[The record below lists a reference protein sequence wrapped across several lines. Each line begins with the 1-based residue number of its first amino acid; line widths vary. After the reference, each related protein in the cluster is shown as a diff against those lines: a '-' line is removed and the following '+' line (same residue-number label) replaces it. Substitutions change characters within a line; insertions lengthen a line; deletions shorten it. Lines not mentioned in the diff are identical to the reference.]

1 VCHHTESTVCIC
13 TAAPDAAAAGK
24 KTELG
29 HWKLGHTPIN
39 FTMGQFILLA
49 NFLLFA
55 AVRNTPGL
63 YESFGFTQD
72 RPALVAFLL
81 FQFLMAPMDEV
92 CEADTVAVRM
102 AGRCMQPQGR
112 GRGAHC
118 LVLVQHGAACRDNST
133 CVCHCQAGVLCTL
146 PLILHECLQPVC

>member
-1 VCHHTESTVCIC
+1 MHAHLRPQATVTCLRSNMLLVSVPS
-13 TAAPDAAAAGK
+13 AA
-24 KTELG
+24 ELG

-39 FTMGQFILLA
+39 FCMGQFIILA

-81 FQFLMAPMDEV
+81 FQFLMTPVDEV
-92 CEADTVAVRM
+92 CRAAVVVK
-102 AGRCMQPQGR
+102 
-112 GRGAHC
+112 
-118 LVLVQHGAACRDNST
+118 L
-133 CVCHCQAGVLCTL
+133 
-146 PLILHECLQPVC
+146 

>member
-1 VCHHTESTVCIC
+1 MLLVSVPS
-13 TAAPDAAAAGK
+13 AA
-24 KTELG
+24 ELG

-39 FTMGQFILLA
+39 FCMGQFIILA

-81 FQFLMAPMDEV
+81 FQFLMTPVDEV
-92 CEADTVAVRM
+92 CRAAVVVK
-102 AGRCMQPQGR
+102 
-112 GRGAHC
+112 
-118 LVLVQHGAACRDNST
+118 L
-133 CVCHCQAGVLCTL
+133 
-146 PLILHECLQPVC
+146 